1 MDAEH
6 FASMLDNLN
15 AGLEQV
21 KLTAIVQTQAL
32 APHLL
37 RLKLPPEYT
46 RAEVTS

>member
-6 FASMLDNLN
+6 SASMLDKLN

-32 APHLL
+32 ATHLL
-37 RLKLPPEYT
+37 RLQT
-46 RAEVTS
+46 AA